1 MSGGTQQ
8 EMAASKMMFAV
19 VGYATCS
26 SLMLVMNKV
35 AVHVLPAPSFVL
47 LCQLFS
53 SWAAVK
59 LVGCCGCIVVDDLEW
74 NKLKAFLP
82 VSMAFLACIFANIK
96 TLQYANVETFV
107 VFRASTPLFISLCD
121 YAFLG
126 RELPNM
132 RSTACLVA
140 LLFAALG
147 YVLTDATYHVKG
159 YMWVA
164 GWYAIF
170 VFDQVY
176 IKHAVDSVPVESN
189 WGRVFYT
196 NFWASLIMAVS
207 TVATEPEVLLATAW
221 TPATVGALSVSCL
234 LGVAMSYFA
243 FLCRAAVS
251 ATSFTVIGNVCKV
264 LTVLINVFIWDK
276 HASKE
281 GLGFLFFCLA
291 AAYFYKQAPMRSTST
306 EESEQLKPLAGP

>member
-1 MSGGTQQ
+1 
-8 EMAASKMMFAV
+8 MAASKMLFAV

-159 YMWVA
+159 YMWV
-164 GWYAIF
+164 GVWYAIF
-170 VFDQVY
+170 CFDQVY

-291 AAYFYKQAPMRSTST
+291 AAYFYKQAPMRATSS

>member
-1 MSGGTQQ
+1 
-8 EMAASKMMFAV
+8 MAASKMLFAV

-164 GWYAIF
+164 GWCAARNSARAIPARNSAHF
-170 VFDQVY
+170 SD
-176 IKHAVDSVPVESN
+176 APPAAPGTRSLSSTRCTSSTPSTRSPSSRTGAACSTPTS
-189 WGRVFYT
+189 GR
-196 NFWASLIMAVS
+196 
-207 TVATEPEVLLATAW
+207 
-221 TPATVGALSVSCL
+221 
-234 LGVAMSYFA
+234 
-243 FLCRAAVS
+243 R
-251 ATSFTVIGNVCKV
+251 
-264 LTVLINVFIWDK
+264 
-276 HASKE
+276 
-281 GLGFLFFCLA
+281 
-291 AAYFYKQAPMRSTST
+291 
-306 EESEQLKPLAGP
+306 

>member
-1 MSGGTQQ
+1 
-8 EMAASKMMFAV
+8 
-19 VGYATCS
+19 
-26 SLMLVMNKV
+26 
-35 AVHVLPAPSFVL
+35 
-47 LCQLFS
+47 
-53 SWAAVK
+53 
-59 LVGCCGCIVVDDLEW
+59 
-74 NKLKAFLP
+74 
-82 VSMAFLACIFANIK
+82 
-96 TLQYANVETFV
+96 
-107 VFRASTPLFISLCD
+107 
-121 YAFLG
+121 
-126 RELPNM
+126 M
-132 RSTACLVA
+132 RRL
-140 LLFAALG
+140 
-147 YVLTDATYHVKG
+147 HR
-159 YMWVA
+159 
-164 GWYAIF
+164 YAIF
-170 VFDQVY
+170 CFDQVY

-281 GLGFLFFCLA
+281 GLAFLFFCLIICLIGLNA
-291 AAYFYKQAPMRSTST
+291 VVLVHFKAH
-306 EESEQLKPLAGP
+306 SEHPCALSHASSSLPPTA

>member
-1 MSGGTQQ
+1 MGGGLVRRAQFGARNSPARNSAQ
-8 EMAASKMMFAV
+8 FSHAPCGAS
-19 VGYATCS
+19 
-26 SLMLVMNKV
+26 
-35 AVHVLPAPSFVL
+35 
-47 LCQLFS
+47 
-53 SWAAVK
+53 
-59 LVGCCGCIVVDDLEW
+59 
-74 NKLKAFLP
+74 
-82 VSMAFLACIFANIK
+82 
-96 TLQYANVETFV
+96 
-107 VFRASTPLFISLCD
+107 R
-121 YAFLG
+121 
-126 RELPNM
+126 
-132 RSTACLVA
+132 
-140 LLFAALG
+140 
-147 YVLTDATYHVKG
+147 
-159 YMWVA
+159 
-164 GWYAIF
+164 YAIF
-170 VFDQVY
+170 CFDQVY

-281 GLGFLFFCLA
+281 GLAFLFCCLA
-291 AAYFYKQAPMRSTST
+291 AAYFYKQAPMRATST

>member
-170 VFDQVY
+170 CFDQVY

-291 AAYFYKQAPMRSTST
+291 AAYFYKQAPMRSTSN